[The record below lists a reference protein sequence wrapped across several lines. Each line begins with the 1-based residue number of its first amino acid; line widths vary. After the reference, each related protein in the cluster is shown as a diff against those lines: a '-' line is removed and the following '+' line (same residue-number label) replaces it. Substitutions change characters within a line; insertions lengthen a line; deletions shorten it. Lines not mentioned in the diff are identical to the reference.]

1 MDNDSDCVGIAQV
14 NRALDNAFFSG
25 WPQDEFELLEFFVQ
39 LRKLIM
45 ADALAQEPIELPLT
59 RQ

>member
-1 MDNDSDCVGIAQV
+1 MDNESDCVGIAQV

-39 LRKLIM
+39 LSKLTT
-45 ADALAQEPIELPLT
+45 ADALALEPIGPPLT